1 MFTFRRNIETRKR
14 KDLTVHYIKTY

>member
-14 KDLTVHYIKTY
+14 KDLTVH